1 MANKFVNGSDLL
13 VYLGTG
19 TTTPIAYSRNCS
31 LALSVNLANATTKTN
46 EGWEESIPT
55 TKSWSIDTDGLG
67 VWNENIK
74 EFVAAFDSR
83 LPLQVTF
90 RPSTIV
96 SGVTQTYKGE
106 AYIESLDI
114 EAPMEDGLTYK
125 LSLKGSGKLN
135 TTA

>member
-1 MANKFVNGSDLL
+1 MASKFVNGSDLL

-19 TTTPIAYSRNCS
+19 TTVPIAYSRNCS
-31 LALSVNLANATTKTN
+31 LSLSVNIVDATTKSN
-46 EGWEESIPT
+46 DGWEESIAT
-55 TKSWSIDTDGLG
+55 LKSWSIETDGLG
-67 VWNENIK
+67 VWTENIK

-83 LPLQVTF
+83 APLQVTF

-106 AYIESLDI
+106 AYIESFDV

-125 LSLKGSGKLN
+125 LSLKGSGKL
-135 TTA
+135 TITA